1 MIPPR
6 SVCAA
11 VFLFLAA
18 PLSAQQSPP
27 PVDSA
32 TTATIRQLL
41 AITGTGKRMV
51 QGIETMVPAQRAAN
65 PRMPAVFWDAFL
77 AHARQDTTQ
86 LMELLIPIYASH
98 LTKAELEGLVRFYQ
112 TSLGQRV
119 AEVLPLIAQESMQAG
134 QSWGA
139 GIGRQVAESLAQ
151 SGVQF
156 PSP

>member
-1 MIPPR
+1 MIPRR
-6 SVCAA
+6 SVCAF
-11 VFLFLAA
+11 VFLLLAA

-32 TTATIRQLL
+32 TATTIRQLL

-51 QGIETMVPAQRAAN
+51 QGIETMVPAQRASN
-65 PRMPAVFWDAFL
+65 PRIPAAFWNAFL

-112 TSLGQRV
+112 TPLGRRL
-119 AEVLPLIAQESMQAG
+119 AEALPLITQESMQAG

-151 SGVQF
+151 NGVPF
-156 PSP
+156 PNP